1 MLTLN
6 NLQKLPHENHRKKP
20 RFQTIVVQ
28 INTDFWVGLGAALA
42 LGFSALT
49 SLFPVC
55 EICGYR
61 SLTA

>member
-28 INTDFWVGLGAALA
+28 MIGAADS
-42 LGFSALT
+42 GQET
-49 SLFPVC
+49 
-55 EICGYR
+55 
-61 SLTA
+61 